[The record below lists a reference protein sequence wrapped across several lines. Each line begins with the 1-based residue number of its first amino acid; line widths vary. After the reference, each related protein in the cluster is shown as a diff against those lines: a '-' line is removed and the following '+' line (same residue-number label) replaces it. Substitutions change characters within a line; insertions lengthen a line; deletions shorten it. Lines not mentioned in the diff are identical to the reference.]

1 MEETPLKKVSSY
13 IVIILAGLSLTG
25 RLAIG
30 RPAAQNPPAAQAAK
44 AVGDITQVQPGHI
57 TLHTDKGDVQVAL
70 PDGVKV
76 LRGSKD
82 LKSTTPISAT
92 DISVGD
98 RAVVLG
104 HLGNDQQTI
113 QATRVVVMTKS
124 DISGV
129 HEAEVRDWQTRGIEG
144 VVKSVDPAK
153 MEITIAAPNRP
164 PTPGNLTHPV
174 VLTTTA
180 STAILRYAPNSVQ
193 FADAKTST
201 LAEVKVGDQLRAL
214 GTKNEDGI
222 HYAADKV
229 VSGTFHNI
237 GATVISVDPQ
247 ANTLTVKNLATKE
260 SMLVHANAD
269 CKMHQL
275 PEFLAQMIARLSSG
289 GTAGGPG
296 GAGGAAGGGPVAGGP
311 PAGGPAAGG
320 TPAAGPGGAGG
331 PGGPGGG
338 GPGGGGGMRRGG
350 MGNLSQA
357 LENMPTVTLNDLKKG
372 EPIVIFSS
380 EGTSPSEVT
389 AIYILTGVEPIL
401 AAQPK
406 GGGDVNLGSWSL
418 SSGGAGAGGEGG
430 P

>member
-1 MEETPLKKVSSY
+1 VKKVSSY
-13 IVIILAGLSLTG
+13 IVIILAGLSLAG
-25 RLAIG
+25 RMANG
-30 RPAAQNPPAAQAAK
+30 EPAAQNPPAAQAAK

-82 LKSTTPISAT
+82 LKSTTPISAS

-98 RAVVLG
+98 RAVVIG
-104 HLGNDQQTI
+104 HLGDDQQTI

-153 MEITIAAPNRP
+153 MEITIAVPNRP
-164 PTPGNLTHPV
+164 PTPGSLTHPV
-174 VLTTTA
+174 VLSTTA
-180 STAILRYAPNSVQ
+180 STALLRYAPNSVQ
-193 FADAKTST
+193 FADAKPST

-214 GTKNEDGI
+214 GTKNADGSQ
-222 HYAADKV
+222 YAAEKV

-237 GATVISVDPQ
+237 GATVTSVDPQ
-247 ANTLTVKNLATKE
+247 AKTLTVKNLATKE
-260 SMLVHANAD
+260 TMLVHANAD

-275 PEFLAQMIARLSSG
+275 PEFMAQMIARLSSG
-289 GTAGGPG
+289 GAAGAPGGAGLAPAGGPGGGGPPAGGTAAGGAPAGGAGGPG
-296 GAGGAAGGGPVAGGP
+296 GAGAGGV
-311 PAGGPAAGG
+311 
-320 TPAAGPGGAGG
+320 GA
-331 PGGPGGG
+331 
-338 GPGGGGGMRRGG
+338 GGGMRRGG

-357 LENMPTVTLNDLKKG
+357 LENMPTVTLSDLKKG
-372 EPIVIFSS
+372 DPIVIFSS

-418 SSGGAGAGGEGG
+418 SAGGAGGGGEGG